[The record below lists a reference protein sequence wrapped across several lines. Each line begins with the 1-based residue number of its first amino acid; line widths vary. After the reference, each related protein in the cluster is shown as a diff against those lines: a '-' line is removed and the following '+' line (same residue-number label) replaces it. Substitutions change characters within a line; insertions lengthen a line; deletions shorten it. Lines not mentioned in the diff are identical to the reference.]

1 MPRIRSSILASL
13 SVLFMLGAPGD
24 VAHAA
29 PMTPE
34 ISGSWGWMWG
44 GSASSRVGRLRL
56 DSSSNYSATLGVPV
70 SFLSWAEAQYTYQG
84 TAMTLDGQG
93 LFQSLTDIDVH
104 FFQLA
109 AARGL
114 KDGPVVPYVLGGIGT
129 TWFNPAQSVIFID
142 GDPFDLNSS
151 WKLSFVLGLG
161 VKVWLGEAEK
171 VGLRLQ
177 FRTLPTLYNSSTG
190 IWVGGGGGGISING
204 SAVWQFDASA
214 GVTIKLGG

>member
-1 MPRIRSSILASL
+1 MSRISLSIL
-13 SVLFMLGAPGD
+13 VLLTTLVSIGPVAD
-24 VAHAA
+24 VAYAA

-44 GSASSRVGRLRL
+44 GSAGSRVGTLRL
-56 DSSSNYSATLGVPV
+56 DSSSSYSGTLSVPV
-70 SFLSWAEAQYTYQG
+70 AFLSWAEAQYTYQG

-93 LFQSLTDIDVH
+93 LFDSLTDMDVH

-109 AARGL
+109 AVRGV
-114 KDGPVVPYVLGGIGT
+114 KDGPVVPYLLAGIGT
-129 TWFNPAQSVIFID
+129 TWFNPAESVIFID
-142 GDPFDLNSS
+142 NERFDLSSS

-177 FRTLPTLYNSSTG
+177 FRTLPSLYNSSTG
-190 IWVGGGGGGISING
+190 IWVGGGGGGVSISGN
-204 SAVWQFDASA
+204 AVWQFDVSA
-214 GVTIKLGG
+214 GLTVKLGG

>member
-1 MPRIRSSILASL
+1 MPRIKSSILTSL
-13 SVLFMLGAPGD
+13 TVLLLVGTLGD
-24 VAHAA
+24 VAQAG

-44 GSASSRVGRLRL
+44 GSASALVGKFRL
-56 DSSSNYSATLGVPV
+56 DDSANYGATLGVPV
-70 SFLSWAEAQYTYQG
+70 AFLSWAEFQYTYQS

-93 LFQSLTDIDVH
+93 LSQSLTDMDVH

-114 KDGPVVPYVLGGIGT
+114 KDGPAVPYLLGGIGT
-129 TWFNPAQSVIFID
+129 TWFNPAQSAIIINGTGYNLD
-142 GDPFDLNSS
+142 SS

-190 IWVGGGGGGISING
+190 VWVGGGGGGISING
-204 SAVWQFDASA
+204 SAVWQFDVSA
-214 GVTIKLGG
+214 GVTVKLGG

>member
-1 MPRIRSSILASL
+1 MPRISISILITL
-13 SVLFMLGAPGD
+13 TTLVLIGGFGE
-24 VAHAA
+24 VSHAG

-44 GSASSRVGRLRL
+44 GSADSWQGKLRL
-56 DSSSNYSATLGVPV
+56 DSSSNFGATLGVPV
-70 SFLSWAEAQYTYQG
+70 AFLSWGEAQYTYQS
-84 TAMTLDGQG
+84 TAMTLDGFGTRQN
-93 LFQSLTDIDVH
+93 LTNMDVH

-109 AARGL
+109 ATRGV

-129 TWFNPAQSVIFID
+129 TWFNPAQSVISID
-142 GDPFDLNSS
+142 GTLYNLDSS

-177 FRTLPTLYNSSTG
+177 FRTLPTLYNSSGG
-190 IWVGGGGGGISING
+190 IWVGGGGAAVSISGN
-204 SAVWQFDASA
+204 AVWQFDVSA
-214 GVTIKLGG
+214 GVTVKLGG